1 MMGNYKIFVEG
12 EADKR
17 FIEQLV
23 QHLWNASP
31 EEISVIVTNGYA
43 NMMAHGTESAYINQM
58 RRTTDDGGVNL
69 VIFDADIDCESRR
82 QEIIDWGSKNGVS
95 FELFL
100 LPDNFGNGALE
111 DLLERIINPS
121 NRVVMDCWDSYENA
135 IRKILLPW
143 KNGEPLTIPAK
154 KTKIYAYLE
163 VLLGASKTE
172 KKKIKEKERNYL
184 DKNHWDLDAMAL
196 SELVRFL
203 RDNIKF

>member
-23 QHLWNASP
+23 QHLWSVIP
-31 EEISVIVTNGYA
+31 EEISVLVTNGYA

-58 RRTTDDGGVNL
+58 RRTADDGGVNL
-69 VIFDADIDCESRR
+69 VIFDADADCESRR
-82 QEIIDWGSKNGVS
+82 QEIVDWGSKNGVN

-100 LPDNFGNGALE
+100 LPDNYGSGALE
-111 DLLERIINPS
+111 DLLERIINPA

-135 IRKILLPW
+135 IRNIRLPW
-143 KNGEPLTIPAK
+143 KNGEPLTVPAK

-172 KKKIKEKERNYL
+172 KKRG
-184 DKNHWDLDAMAL
+184 
-196 SELVRFL
+196 
-203 RDNIKF
+203 